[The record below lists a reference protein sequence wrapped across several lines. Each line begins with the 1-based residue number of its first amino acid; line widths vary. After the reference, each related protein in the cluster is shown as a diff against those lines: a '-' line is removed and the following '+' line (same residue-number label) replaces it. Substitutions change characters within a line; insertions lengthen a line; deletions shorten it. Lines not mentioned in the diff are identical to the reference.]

1 MLHRFEIHSALK
13 LSRTA
18 LLCCRLFARLLIGN
32 KSRKLG
38 LEQKRGM
45 KLGKREKS
53 PPFPSP
59 FPLQSSSFFR
69 FRSNFL
75 ACVAQALS
83 PPQRLQLGGGKRP
96 LFSLLSSPFPSSPAH
111 SLFLS
116 HQPPHNTKRP
126 LRRRE
131 AQATTFVDFLEV
143 TSWKSLL
150 SAGYDNTSFKI
161 RPPRSPRGSWPT
173 RPQVSEPSKKK
184 DI

>member
-1 MLHRFEIHSALK
+1 MLHRFQIHSALK

-96 LFSLLSSPFPSSPAH
+96 LFSLPPSH
-111 SLFLS
+111 
-116 HQPPHNTKRP
+116 
-126 LRRRE
+126 
-131 AQATTFVDFLEV
+131 
-143 TSWKSLL
+143 
-150 SAGYDNTSFKI
+150 
-161 RPPRSPRGSWPT
+161 RPPRTLFFFLTSLPTTQRALCGGERHRLQLSWT
-173 RPQVSEPSKKK
+173 FLK
-184 DI
+184 

>member
-1 MLHRFEIHSALK
+1 MFCISFHFLMLHRFEIHSALK

-53 PPFPSP
+53 PPVPSP

-83 PPQRLQLGGGKRP
+83 PPQRLQLGGGKG
-96 LFSLLSSPFPSSPAH
+96 LSSFFPLPIVPRALSFSFSPASPQH
-111 SLFLS
+111 KEASAEERGTGYNFRGLS
-116 HQPPHNTKRP
+116 
-126 LRRRE
+126 
-131 AQATTFVDFLEV
+131 
-143 TSWKSLL
+143 
-150 SAGYDNTSFKI
+150 
-161 RPPRSPRGSWPT
+161 
-173 RPQVSEPSKKK
+173 
-184 DI
+184 